1 MRGGSFRGVMAKLE
15 LGEGLGREIGDA
27 GPGLAVASRQEDL
40 RMYRDTFLSPDATEC
55 ADVFGTS

>member
-1 MRGGSFRGVMAKLE
+1 MAKLE